1 MSLTLYEHPLSPYA
15 RKVKIALYEKGI
27 PFERVFVAPMT
38 AKEGDAEFAEFSA
51 SSPRR
56 EVPCL
61 VDGDLRLFDS
71 TIIVDYLDDKWPDRQ
86 LLPPNV
92 PELAQDRAR
101 ARMAEEIG
109 DTILDA
115 INWGLM
121 EIRFF
126 KRVEKGP
133 KADAM
138 IARAGTQLA
147 AVWDRLE
154 SDLGGRPWFS
164 GASFGRAD
172 ASLVVHFTASALF
185 GFAPL
190 DRHAKVR
197 AWFARCLDVESV
209 KRDQADLATFMASNA
224 ARSMRGAPVRRQYRD
239 HRLEWMMKT
248 GGLDVVLKG
257 LEQDT
262 IHFVAWP

>member
-1 MSLTLYEHPLSPYA
+1 MALTLYEHPLSPYA
-15 RKVKIALYEKGI
+15 RKVKIVLYEKGI
-27 PFERVFVAPMT
+27 AFERVFVALT
-38 AKEGDAEFAEFSA
+38 AMREGDAELAELAA
-51 SSPRR
+51 SSPRL

-61 VDGDLRLFDS
+61 VDGAFRLFDS
-71 TIIVDYLDDKWPDRQ
+71 TIIVDYIDDKWPERPM
-86 LLPPNV
+86 LPPGA
-92 PELAQDRAR
+92 EDRAR
-101 ARMAEEIG
+101 ARMAEELA

-126 KRVEKGP
+126 KRVERGP

-138 IARAGTQLA
+138 IARAGAQLA

-154 SDLGGRPWFS
+154 ADLEGRPWFS

-172 ASLVVHFTASALF
+172 ASLVVSFTASALY
-185 GFAPL
+185 GFTPL
-190 DRHAKVR
+190 DRHPKVR
-197 AWFARCLDVESV
+197 EWFARCVDVESV
-209 KRDQADLATFMASNA
+209 KRDQADLATFMAGDGI
-224 ARSMRGAPVRRQYRD
+224 RSMRSGPVRRQYRD

-257 LEQDT
+257 LEQGT

>member
-1 MSLTLYEHPLSPYA
+1 
-15 RKVKIALYEKGI
+15 
-27 PFERVFVAPMT
+27 
-38 AKEGDAEFAEFSA
+38 
-51 SSPRR
+51 
-56 EVPCL
+56 
-61 VDGDLRLFDS
+61 
-71 TIIVDYLDDKWPDRQ
+71 VDYLDDKWPDRPM
-86 LLPPNV
+86 LP
-92 PELAQDRAR
+92 AGARDRAR
-101 ARMAEEIG
+101 ARMAEEVG

-115 INWGLM
+115 IHWGLM

-138 IARAGTQLA
+138 IARAGAQLA

-154 SDLGGRPWFS
+154 SDLEGRPWFS

-172 ASLVVHFTASALF
+172 ASLVVHFTASALY

-190 DRHAKVR
+190 DRHAKIR
-197 AWFARCLDVESV
+197 AWFARCVDVESV
-209 KRDQADLATFMASNA
+209 KRDQADLATFMAGDGVRA
-224 ARSMRGAPVRRQYRD
+224 MRGGPVRRQYRD

-257 LEQDT
+257 LELDT

>member
-1 MSLTLYEHPLSPYA
+1 MGLTLFEHPLSPYA
-15 RKVKIALYEKGI
+15 RKVKIVLYEKGI

-38 AKEGDAEFAEFSA
+38 AREGDEAFAEFSA
-51 SSPRR
+51 SSPRL

-71 TIIVDYLDDKWPDRQ
+71 TIIVDYLDDKWPEPPM
-86 LLPPNV
+86 LP
-92 PELAQDRAR
+92 AGARDRAR
-101 ARMAEEIG
+101 ARMAEELA

-138 IARAGTQLA
+138 IARAGAQLA

-154 SDLGGRPWFS
+154 LDLEGQPWFS

-172 ASLVVHFTASALF
+172 ASLVVHFTASALY

-197 AWFARCLDVESV
+197 AWLARCLDVESV
-209 KRDQADLATFMASNA
+209 KRDQADLATFMASDGV
-224 ARSMRGAPVRRQYRD
+224 RSMRGGPVRRQYRD
-239 HRLEWMMKT
+239 HRLEWMLKT

-257 LEQDT
+257 LEQAT